1 MKVILI
7 KDVAR
12 LGRKSEV
19 KDVPDGHALNFLI
32 PKKLAVIATP
42 EQLRRVTEEAKKH
55 GEQHEHALKEFTQI
69 CESLKGKVV
78 NYSVEANEQGHLF
91 KGINA
96 EDIVKHLKDTEK
108 IVLSA
113 DVVHLEHP
121 IKDLGTHQIPL
132 SFKGV
137 QGVCTLEIVK
147 K

>member
-32 PKKLAVIATP
+32 PRKLAVIATP
-42 EQLRRVTEEAKKH
+42 EQLRRIGEEVKKH
-55 GEQHEHALKEFTQI
+55 SEQHEHARNEFSRV
-69 CESLKGKVV
+69 CEVLKGKKVTLA
-78 NYSVEANEQGHLF
+78 VEANEQGHLF

-96 EDIVKHLKDTEK
+96 LDITKHLAEVEHITLDEET
-108 IVLSA
+108 
-113 DVVHLEHP
+113 VHLEHP
-121 IKDLGTHQIPL
+121 IKALGVHEVQLSYKDL
-132 SFKGV
+132 K
-137 QGVCTLEIVK
+137 GVCTLEIVK

>member
-32 PKKLAVIATP
+32 PKKMAVIATP
-42 EQLRRVTEEAKKH
+42 EQLRRIGEEVKKH
-55 GEQHEHALKEFTQI
+55 GEQHEQALREFGET
-69 CESLKGKVV
+69 CELLKTKKVV
-78 NYSVEANEQGHLF
+78 LAVEANEQGHLF

-96 EDIVKHLKDTEK
+96 QDIVKHLGEVEHISLDAGA
-108 IVLSA
+108 LQ
-113 DVVHLEHP
+113 LEHP
-121 IKDLGTHQIPL
+121 IKALGVHEIPL
-132 SFKGV
+132 SYKNLK
-137 QGVCTLEIVK
+137 GVCTLEIVK